1 MDVEGF
7 LGSITASS
15 GYAGQI
21 AHVHRIPGRQPR
33 WADMPEG
40 LAPEIIGFFDALGIS
55 RLYRHQAEAIEALL
69 GGRDVLLTT
78 GTASG
83 KSLCFQI
90 PILQAL
96 LADPQATALLV
107 FPLKALA
114 RDQAETWNRGT
125 GTLPGSA
132 NPETLVARPF
142 DGDSGAGE
150 RRKARDVGRVLVT
163 NPEMIHTNLLPG
175 HARWQRFFG
184 GLRYVVPDEVH
195 TYTGFFGANM
205 ANVLRRLNRI
215 CAHYGSAPQ
224 IVCCSSTV
232 GNPQDLAESLTD
244 RPLHVVDDDASASGA
259 RTYVFWNP
267 PRIKKR
273 RWRGRRSANVEAHEL
288 LTALVMQNIGTI
300 LPGGYA
306 G

>member
-132 NPETLVARPF
+132 NPETLVAR
-142 DGDSGAGE
+142 S
-150 RRKARDVGRVLVT
+150 T
-163 NPEMIHTNLLPG
+163 
-175 HARWQRFFG
+175 QRQCRG
-184 GLRYVVPDEVH
+184 PR
-195 TYTGFFGANM
+195 A
-205 ANVLRRLNRI
+205 
-215 CAHYGSAPQ
+215 AHCPCYAEHWD
-224 IVCCSSTV
+224 
-232 GNPQDLAESLTD
+232 DLA
-244 RPLHVVDDDASASGA
+244 RRV
-259 RTYVFWNP
+259 R
-267 PRIKKR
+267 RMKR
-273 RWRGRRSANVEAHEL
+273 KR
-288 LTALVMQNIGTI
+288 
-300 LPGGYA
+300 
-306 G
+306 